1 MVGKISNGISNGS
14 DRASAS
20 TYSGLL
26 LVTLATLM
34 YEIGLTRI
42 FSVTI
47 WYHFAF
53 VAISVALFGMTVGAL
68 LVHHL
73 PERFPHDGVKTQL
86 ARYSLYFALAIP
98 PSFLSQLALPFSP
111 HLTAVGLWSVVL
123 TCVVIS
129 IPFIFSGIVVALAL
143 TRFPSRV
150 GRLYAADLIG
160 AAIGCIAFVLLL
172 NRMDGPSAIIAI
184 SAIAAV
190 GAACFALEADRRRGL
205 VVALGAVFLF
215 SGFALINATTVND
228 GNGIL
233 KIIWAKEARDSDH
246 RDERW
251 NAFSRVTVDG
261 EPPSI
266 VIDTTAGTALP
277 PNTPEF
283 ANLLRRTLPNLVH
296 GIRSN
301 SDVLVI
307 GSGGGS
313 DVRSALIFDQKSVT
327 GVEINPLVLHF
338 ANNVYGDYTG
348 NLDRDPRV
356 TFVNDEA
363 RSYIERTDKKFDII
377 QISLIDTWAAQ
388 GAGAFALSENSLY
401 TTEAWRLFLS
411 RLKPNGV
418 LSVTRFYKYPGI
430 NKPLEM
436 YRTVALGSQALT
448 EIGIKNPK
456 DHILAYRTETNAL
469 GVQLGNILLS
479 REAFSSKDRLDLE
492 GISKN
497 LSFSPVVTADKTSD
511 PYFAKLVAPGGPR
524 TVLSEIAE
532 DVSPPSDNRPYF
544 FQMANLNTFRQGSG
558 LGDDYVTRPVLV
570 LALLGVAVL
579 LMAIGL
585 IALPLLLSKKK
596 KSLGKIK
603 ALKTYFAAIGFGF
616 MLIEVSQL
624 QRMSIFLGNP
634 TLSLSVV
641 LFSVLLFSGLGSMA
655 TEKIVTLPRP
665 KSFLVPFVF
674 LLTLAVA
681 YWFIAPMILEQAASY
696 TTPIRAAIAVALL
709 APLSLALGMPFVTG
723 IRAAATRANSP
734 TAFLWGVN
742 GAASVCGSVFGVVIS
757 VFFGIAAAFWTGV
770 AAYVVAAC
778 AMWVISQRQLEPESE
793 SADAQSAGI
802 SVT

>member
-1 MVGKISNGISNGS
+1 MVINTSNKA
-14 DRASAS
+14 DQVSAS
-20 TYSGLL
+20 TYSGLFFI
-26 LVTLATLM
+26 TLATLM

-73 PERFPHDGVKTQL
+73 PERFPHHGVKTQL

-98 PSFLSQLALPFSP
+98 PCFVSQLALPFSP

-129 IPFIFSGIVVALAL
+129 IPFVFSGIVVALAL
-143 TRFPSRV
+143 TRFPSSI

-160 AAIGCIAFVLLL
+160 AAIGCIAFVFLL

-190 GAACFALEADRRRGL
+190 GAACFALEAEKRRGL
-205 VVALGAVFLF
+205 IFALVAVFLF
-215 SGFALINATTVND
+215 SGFALINAKTVND

-233 KIIWAKEARDSDH
+233 KIIWAKEARDADH
-246 RDERW
+246 VAERW

-266 VIDTTAGTALP
+266 VIDTTAGTAVP
-277 PNTPEF
+277 PNTEEF
-283 ANLLRRTLPNLVH
+283 ADKLRGTLPNLVH

-307 GSGGGS
+307 GSGGGT

-338 ANNVYGDYTG
+338 ANDVYGNYTG
-348 NLDRDPRV
+348 HLDRDPRV

-363 RSYIERTDKKFDII
+363 RSYIARTNKKFDII

-401 TTEAWRLFLS
+401 TTQAWKLFLS

-430 NKPLEM
+430 DKPLEM

-448 EIGIKNPK
+448 EIGVKNPK
-456 DHILAYRTETNAL
+456 QNILAYRTDSDAL
-469 GVQLGNILLS
+469 GVQLGNILMS
-479 REAFSSKDRLDLE
+479 KEPFTSKDRLNLQS
-492 GISKN
+492 ISKN
-497 LSFSPVVTADKTSD
+497 LSFSPVVTEEKASD
-511 PYFAKLVAPGGPR
+511 PYFDKLVAPGGPKPF
-524 TVLSEIAE
+524 LAEIAQ
-532 DVSPPSDNRPYF
+532 DISPPNDNRPYF
-544 FQMANLNTFRQGSG
+544 FQMANLETFRRGSG

-570 LALLGVAVL
+570 LVLLGVSVL
-579 LMAIGL
+579 LMAIAL
-585 IALPLLLSKKK
+585 IVLPLLLSKRKK
-596 KSLGKIK
+596 GLGKIK
-603 ALKTYFAAIGFGF
+603 ALNTYFAAIGLGF
-616 MLIEVSQL
+616 LLVEVSQL

-641 LFSVLLFSGLGSMA
+641 LFSVLLFSGLGSIA
-655 TEKIVTLPRP
+655 TEKIVSVPRP
-665 KSFLVPFVF
+665 KSFLVPLIL
-674 LLTLAVA
+674 LLTLAIV
-681 YWFIAPMILEQAASY
+681 YGFVAPMILANAVSL
-696 TTPIRAAIAVALL
+696 TTPIRAMIAVALL
-709 APLSLALGMPFVTG
+709 APLSLGLGMPFVTG
-723 IRAAATRANSP
+723 IRAAATRDDAP

-757 VFFGIAAAFWTGV
+757 VFFGIGAAFWTGV
-770 AAYVVAAC
+770 AAYVVATS
-778 AMWVISQRQLEPESE
+778 AMWVISQRQLEPERESE
-793 SADAQSAGI
+793 ATDIKGV
-802 SVT
+802 SVA